1 MAGRNWTRKSIE
13 ELIDFYLKHRGGTGG
28 GLSGYCELA
37 LNEYSV
43 VPTSLSVDN
52 YSFNNTNYP
61 QMIVVKYQGMTQGI
75 IKSIGG
81 VPLTCVD
88 VQTPTSA
95 SAVAND
101 YIEIRKLPGDST
113 NKWTGTLTYLIGKNF
128 YSNKDLSYQSHI
140 DYVYVVRPR
149 TRSGVVYMNTITR
162 YIANSNQYPI
172 LVHDQSY
179 GGTANLRTGK
189 HYINTGSIA
198 TKFFTAIE
206 NRLNSTSFRDD
217 CYVIA
222 STVEL
227 TKLEIYDSFNR
238 AFGYSNLD
246 NPEDVGYTTIDIS
259 GDINNL

>member
-43 VPTSLSVDN
+43 VPTSLSVDS
-52 YSFNNTNYP
+52 YSFSNTNNP
-61 QMIVVKYQGMTQGI
+61 QMIVVKYQNMTQGI

-88 VQTPTSA
+88 VQVPTSA

-113 NKWTGTLTYLIGKNF
+113 NKWTGALTYLIGRYF
-128 YSNKDLSYQSHI
+128 YSNKDLSYQSTI
-140 DYVYVVRPR
+140 KYVYIVRPR
-149 TRSGVVYMNTITR
+149 TRSGSVYMNTITR
-162 YIANSNQYPI
+162 YTANDNQYPI
-172 LVHDQSY
+172 IIHTQSY
-179 GGTANLRTGK
+179 GGSNYLRTGQ
-189 HYINTGSIA
+189 HYISTGTVA
-198 TKFFTAIE
+198 TKFFTAVE
-206 NRLNSTSFRDD
+206 NRLNGSSFRDD
-217 CYVIA
+217 CFVIA

-227 TKLEIYDSFNR
+227 DKLEIYDSFNR